1 MKISGVGLKTV
12 LQIVERIIN
21 KDPSRFYALLLFIAL
36 MFMIF
41 VFWKLVEVQHIAE
54 IQKTSQ
60 ISR

>member
-41 VFWKLVEVQHIAE
+41 VFWKLVEEQHIAE